1 MHLNSSI
8 FFIVL
13 KSLILSV
20 LAISAQAVQPMT
32 ESDLEIVS
40 ATTGDNILNIFG
52 ASEAGLR
59 VDNDKQV
66 EPGSAT
72 LNAESSSASLNKEQF
87 QEGENAT
94 TIAASE
100 IRDIEQKSR
109 QATAAIPSNSIERKH
124 EQTAIEASEST
135 SKTSTTYST
144 SSEINYKTANFKHQM
159 RELDNGGV
167 AVTRDLQIDLL
178 KLENLKGAYYDEN
191 RSAGSIYLSD
201 WRSRGDTRILREP

>member
-8 FFIVL
+8 FFIIL
-13 KSLILSV
+13 KSFILSV
-20 LAISAQAVQPMT
+20 LAVSAHAVQPMT

-59 VDNDKQV
+59 IDNDKLV

-72 LNAESSSASLNKEQF
+72 LSPESSSTSLNKEQF
-87 QEGENAT
+87 QEGENANS
-94 TIAASE
+94 IAASE

-109 QATAAIPSNSIERKH
+109 EATKAIPTNSIEKKL
-124 EQTAIEASEST
+124 EQTTIEAGKST
-135 SKTSTTYST
+135 SKTSSAYST

-178 KLENLKGAYYDEN
+178 KLENLKGAYYDET

-201 WRSRGDTRILREP
+201 WRSRGDTRIVIEP

>member
-1 MHLNSSI
+1 MRLNNPI
-8 FFIVL
+8 FLFAL
-13 KSLILSV
+13 KGFILSV
-20 LAISAQAVQPMT
+20 LSGFAYSVQPMT

-59 VDNDKQV
+59 VDSNKQV

-72 LNAESSSASLNKEQF
+72 LNPENSTPLNKEQF
-87 QEGENAT
+87 QEGENAAS
-94 TIAASE
+94 IAASE
-100 IRDIEQKSR
+100 IRELEQNSR
-109 QATAAIPSNSIERKH
+109 QTKTIIPSSIIG
-124 EQTAIEASEST
+124 QDVQQAAMLSGEST
-135 SKTSTTYST
+135 SKASSAYST
-144 SSEINYKTANFKHQM
+144 ESEINYKTANFKHQM

-178 KLENLKGAYYDEN
+178 KLENLKGAHFDES

-201 WRSRGDTRILREP
+201 WRSQGDTRIVTD